1 MEPSAVVRGLVD
13 RLPEPRDFKSRLHNP
28 GVAARLGIA
37 LGISFT
43 LCMLTGLVSHY
54 FQQPPTWLLWPSRP
68 VNLYRLNQG
77 VHVLSGLASIP
88 LLLAKL
94 WTVYPKLFER
104 PLLASV
110 GKGLEKAFILVLVG
124 GAAFQLVSGSFNV
137 AVTYPWGFSFLPVH
151 FAMAFVVY
159 GALLIHVGHEY
170 AKVRQQLKIP
180 LVDDVKTGGLTR
192 RGFLGVAAGASG
204 LLVLGTAGQTVPLPE
219 PLARW
224 LSPFAT
230 HLPRVGPQGVPVRK
244 SAISAGVVGTAI
256 DPAYRLTVSGAVG
269 EVLELS
275 LDDLRALPQTTVDL
289 PITCVEG
296 WSSTGTWTGVA
307 LRDLLVA
314 AGAGPD
320 SSVRVVSLQQSGV
333 YSTSAV
339 DRPHVQDA
347 KTLLALELNGEP
359 LHIDHGFPCRLIA
372 PNRPGVL
379 QTKWLT
385 RVEVSA

>member
-1 MEPSAVVRGLVD
+1 MGVVDTARSLTPD
-13 RLPEPRDFKSRLHNP
+13 SRRFTSRLHDP

-43 LCMLTGLVSHY
+43 VCMLTGLVSHY
-54 FQQPPTWLLWPSRP
+54 MQQPPGWLLWPSRP

-77 VHVLSGLASIP
+77 IHVLSGLASIP

-104 PLLASV
+104 PLLGSIGHAV
-110 GKGLEKAFILVLVG
+110 EKAFVLVLVG
-124 GAAFQLVSGSFNV
+124 GATFQLVSGTFNI

-159 GALLIHVGHEY
+159 GALLIHVGHQY
-170 AKVRQQLKIP
+170 AKVRHELRTP
-180 LVDDVKTGGLTR
+180 LTGDVPNSGLTR
-192 RGFLGVAAGASG
+192 RGFLGVAAGATG
-204 LLVLGTAGQTVPLPE
+204 ILVLGTAGQTVPLPE

-230 HLPRVGPQGVPVRK
+230 HLPRVGPQGLPVRK
-244 SAISAGVVGTAI
+244 SAASARVEETAV
-256 DPAYRLTVSGAVG
+256 DPAYRLTVAGAVG
-269 EVLELS
+269 RELALS
-275 LDDLRALPQTTVDL
+275 VADLRALPQTTVDL

-296 WSSTGTWTGVA
+296 WSARGTWRGVA
-307 LRDLLVA
+307 LRDLLA
-314 AGAGPD
+314 AADAMPG
-320 SSVRVVSLQQSGV
+320 STVQVVSLQETGA
-333 YSTSAV
+333 YSRSTV
-339 DRPHVQDA
+339 DRPHVEDA
-347 KTLLALELNGEP
+347 STLLALELNGEP
-359 LHIDHGFPCRLIA
+359 LHLDHGYPCRLIA